1 MSLRAMAVSGLAVA
15 GLLLTVP
22 AAQAATPIQ
31 FQLTGAQLASRLL
44 PPSSFPSGYKIVKSG
59 TYNSGRR
66 LEHGLAKHHLATF
79 SCKTYV
85 INGLPRTGFGETAT
99 AGSIVSIVSSSRFR
113 AYQQVVFQFGSATQ
127 ATTFYRQLYAFTV
140 RCRTVTAPFNHG
152 KVRLTTQSLSKTH
165 LGKLP
170 AFLARQTL
178 SATGFPATI
187 NDTLA
192 TVSGTDVLFIDAAGA
207 KHAPSNPSLPA
218 ALQHL
223 VARVHPVT
231 PRVPV

>member
-66 LEHGLAKHHLATF
+66 LEQGPAKHHLATF
-79 SCKTYV
+79 SCKTYIV
-85 INGLPRTGFGETAT
+85 KGLPRTGFGETAT
-99 AGSIVSIVSSSRFR
+99 AASVVANSAQ
-113 AYQQVVFQFGSATQ
+113 AYQQVVFQFASTKQ
-127 ATTFYRQLYAFTV
+127 ATAFYRQLYAFTV
-140 RCRTVTAPFNHG
+140 RCRTVTASFHG
-152 KVRLTTQSLSKTH
+152 TVRLTTQSLKKTH

-170 AFLARQTL
+170 AFLAKQTL
-178 SATGFPATI
+178 SATGFGAPTI

-192 TVSGTDVLFIDAAGA
+192 TVSGRDVLFIDAAGH
-207 KHAPSNPSLPA
+207 KVPSKPA
-218 ALQHL
+218 LRTAVQNL
-223 VARVHPVT
+223 VTRILHFG
-231 PRVPV
+231 PRVPA

>member
-31 FQLTGAQLASRLL
+31 FQLTEAQLASR
-44 PPSSFPSGYKIVKSG
+44 
-59 TYNSGRR
+59 
-66 LEHGLAKHHLATF
+66 
-79 SCKTYV
+79 
-85 INGLPRTGFGETAT
+85 
-99 AGSIVSIVSSSRFR
+99 
-113 AYQQVVFQFGSATQ
+113 
-127 ATTFYRQLYAFTV
+127 
-140 RCRTVTAPFNHG
+140 
-152 KVRLTTQSLSKTH
+152 
-165 LGKLP
+165 
-170 AFLARQTL
+170 LARQTL

-223 VARVHPVT
+223 VARVHSVT

>member
-66 LEHGLAKHHLATF
+66 LESGPARHHLATF
-79 SCKTYV
+79 SCKTYIV
-85 INGLPRTGFGETAT
+85 KGLARTGFGETAT
-99 AGSIVSIVSSSRFR
+99 AASIVGNKQSQ
-113 AYQQVVFQFGSATQ
+113 AYQQVVFQFDSSAQ

-152 KVRLTTQSLSKTH
+152 TARLTTQSLKKTH

-170 AFLARQTL
+170 AFLAKQTL
-178 SATGFPATI
+178 SATGLRATI

-192 TVSGTDVLFIDAAGA
+192 TVSGRDVVFIDAAGQ
-207 KHAPSNPSLPA
+207 KVPSKPA
-218 ALQHL
+218 LSTAVQHL
-223 VARVHPVT
+223 VASLRVFTLRMPV
-231 PRVPV
+231 